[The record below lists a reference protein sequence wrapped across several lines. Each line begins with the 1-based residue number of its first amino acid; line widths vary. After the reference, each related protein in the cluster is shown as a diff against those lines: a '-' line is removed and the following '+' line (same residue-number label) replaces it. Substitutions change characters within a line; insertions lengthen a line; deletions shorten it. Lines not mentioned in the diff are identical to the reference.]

1 MFKKS
6 FWSLLVVL
14 SIVLLAACGSNSSD
28 GKSGNKEKTRT
39 VESAIGST
47 DNIKDKP
54 KRIVTLYQGA
64 TDAAV
69 AMGIKPVGVVESW
82 LEAPTYKYLR
92 DDLKD
97 VKIVGQ
103 ETQPNLEEIEKL
115 KPDLIIASKI
125 RHEQIFDQLQEIA
138 PTVATETVFTFKDT
152 VKLMG
157 EALNQEN
164 KSKELLTKWDDR
176 VADFK
181 EKAKKDIK
189 NWPMSVSVVNFR
201 ADHAR
206 IYQTGFAG
214 SILTE
219 LGFKGP
225 KNVKDKKQ
233 DIITLT
239 DKESIPQMDA
249 DVIYYFMD
257 DQGKAVEK
265 AYKEWTSHPLWK
277 QLDAVKAKQVH
288 KVDEITWNMGGG
300 IIAANMM
307 LDDIYDRLGID
318 K

>member
-1 MFKKS
+1 MFRKS

-14 SIVLLAACGSNSSD
+14 SIVLLAACGNNGSE
-28 GKSGNKEKTRT
+28 GKSDNQEKTRS

-47 DNIKDKP
+47 EVKGSP
-54 KRIVTLYQGA
+54 KRVVTLYQGA

-69 AMGIKPVGVVESW
+69 AMGIQPVGVVESW
-82 LEAPTYKYLR
+82 LETPTYQYLR

-97 VKIVGQ
+97 VTIVGQ
-103 ETQPNLEEIEKL
+103 EIQPNLEEIDKL
-115 KPDLIIASKI
+115 NPDLIIASKV
-125 RHEQIFDQLQEIA
+125 RHEQIFDQLKEIA

-157 EALNQEN
+157 EALDQED

-181 EKAKKDIK
+181 QKAEKNIK
-189 NWPMSVSVVNFR
+189 NWPMNVAVVNFR

-219 LGFKGP
+219 LGFEGP
-225 KNVKDKKQ
+225 KNIKDKKQ

-239 DKESIPQMDA
+239 DKESIPQMNA

-257 DQGKAVEK
+257 DQDKAVGK
-265 AYKEWTSHPLWK
+265 AYKEWTNHPLWK

-288 KVDEITWNMGGG
+288 KVDEITWNMAGG

-307 LDDIYDRLGID
+307 LDDIYDRLDIE

>member
-14 SIVLLAACGSNSSD
+14 SIVLLAACGSNSSE
-28 GKSGNKEKTRT
+28 GKSDSKEKTRT

-47 DNIKDKP
+47 EIKGSP
-54 KRIVTLYQGA
+54 KRVVTLYQGA

-82 LEAPTYKYLR
+82 LETPTYKYLR
-92 DDLKD
+92 DDLKG

-115 KPDLIIASKI
+115 KPDLIIASKV
-125 RHEQIFDQLQEIA
+125 RHEQIFDQLKEIA

-157 EALNQEN
+157 EALNKQD

-181 EKAKKDIK
+181 EKAKKNIK
-189 NWPMSVSVVNFR
+189 NWPMNVAVVNFR

-219 LGFKGP
+219 LGFEGP

-233 DIITLT
+233 DIVTLT
-239 DKESIPQMDA
+239 DKESIPQMNA

-257 DQGKAVEK
+257 DQDQAVEK

-288 KVDEITWNMGGG
+288 KVDEITWNMAGG

-318 K
+318 Q

>member
-1 MFKKS
+1 M
-6 FWSLLVVL
+6 L

-28 GKSGNKEKTRT
+28 GKSSNKEKTRT

-157 EALNQEN
+157 EALNQED

-181 EKAKKDIK
+181 KKWKKDLK

-257 DQGKAVEK
+257 DQDKAVEK

>member
-14 SIVLLAACGSNSSD
+14 SIVLLAACGSNSSE
-28 GKSGNKEKTRT
+28 GKSDSNEKTRT

-47 DNIKDKP
+47 EIKGSP
-54 KRIVTLYQGA
+54 KRVVTLYQGA

-82 LEAPTYKYLR
+82 LETPTYKYLR

-115 KPDLIIASKI
+115 KPDLIIASKV
-125 RHEQIFDQLQEIA
+125 RHEQIFDQLKEIA

-157 EALNQEN
+157 EALDQQD

-189 NWPMSVSVVNFR
+189 NWPMNVAVVNFR

-219 LGFKGP
+219 LGFEGP

-233 DIITLT
+233 DIVTLT
-239 DKESIPQMDA
+239 DKESIPQMNA

-257 DQGKAVEK
+257 DQDKAVEK

-288 KVDEITWNMGGG
+288 KVDEITWNMAGG

-318 K
+318 Q

>member
-1 MFKKS
+1 MFRKS

-14 SIVLLAACGSNSSD
+14 SIVLLAACGNNSSE
-28 GKSGNKEKTRT
+28 GKSDSKEKTRT

-47 DNIKDKP
+47 DNIKEKP

-82 LEAPTYKYLR
+82 LETPTYKYLR

-115 KPDLIIASKI
+115 KPDLIIASKV

-157 EALNQEN
+157 EALNQQD

-189 NWPMSVSVVNFR
+189 NWPMNVAVVNFR

-219 LGFKGP
+219 LGFEGP
-225 KNVKDKKQ
+225 KNIKDKKQ
-233 DIITLT
+233 DIVTLT
-239 DKESIPQMDA
+239 DKESIPQMNA

-257 DQGKAVEK
+257 DQDQAVEK

-288 KVDEITWNMGGG
+288 KVDEITWNMAGG

>member
-1 MFKKS
+1 M
-6 FWSLLVVL
+6 
-14 SIVLLAACGSNSSD
+14 
-28 GKSGNKEKTRT
+28 
-39 VESAIGST
+39 
-47 DNIKDKP
+47 
-54 KRIVTLYQGA
+54 TLYQGA

-157 EALNQEN
+157 EALNQED

-257 DQGKAVEK
+257 DQDKAVEK

>member
-14 SIVLLAACGSNSSD
+14 SIVLLAACGSNSSE
-28 GKSGNKEKTRT
+28 GKSDSNEKTRT

-47 DNIKDKP
+47 EIKGSP
-54 KRIVTLYQGA
+54 KRVVTLYQGA

-82 LEAPTYKYLR
+82 LETPTYKYLR

-115 KPDLIIASKI
+115 KPDLIIASKV
-125 RHEQIFDQLQEIA
+125 RHEQIFDQLKEIA

-157 EALNQEN
+157 EALDQQD

-189 NWPMSVSVVNFR
+189 NWPMNVAVVNFR

-219 LGFKGP
+219 LGFEGP

-233 DIITLT
+233 DIVTLT
-239 DKESIPQMDA
+239 DKESIPQMNA

-257 DQGKAVEK
+257 DQDKAVEK

-288 KVDEITWNMGGG
+288 KVDEITWNMAGG
-300 IIAANMM
+300 ITAANMM

-318 K
+318 Q

>member
-14 SIVLLAACGSNSSD
+14 SIVLLAACGSNSSN
-28 GKSGNKEKTRT
+28 GKSDSKEKTRT

-47 DNIKDKP
+47 EIKGSP
-54 KRIVTLYQGA
+54 KRVVTLYQGA

-92 DDLKD
+92 NDLKD

-125 RHEQIFDQLQEIA
+125 RHEQIFDQLKEIA

-157 EALNQEN
+157 EALNQED

-181 EKAKKDIK
+181 EKAKKTSK
-189 NWPMSVSVVNFR
+189 
-201 ADHAR
+201 
-206 IYQTGFAG
+206 TG
-214 SILTE
+214 
-219 LGFKGP
+219 
-225 KNVKDKKQ
+225 
-233 DIITLT
+233 
-239 DKESIPQMDA
+239 
-249 DVIYYFMD
+249 
-257 DQGKAVEK
+257 
-265 AYKEWTSHPLWK
+265 
-277 QLDAVKAKQVH
+277 
-288 KVDEITWNMGGG
+288 
-300 IIAANMM
+300 
-307 LDDIYDRLGID
+307 R
-318 K
+318 

>member
-115 KPDLIIASKI
+115 NPDLIIASKI

-157 EALNQEN
+157 EALNQED
-164 KSKELLTKWDDR
+164 KSKELLKKWDDR

-181 EKAKKDIK
+181 EKAKKTSK
-189 NWPMSVSVVNFR
+189 
-201 ADHAR
+201 
-206 IYQTGFAG
+206 TG
-214 SILTE
+214 
-219 LGFKGP
+219 
-225 KNVKDKKQ
+225 Q
-233 DIITLT
+233 
-239 DKESIPQMDA
+239 
-249 DVIYYFMD
+249 
-257 DQGKAVEK
+257 
-265 AYKEWTSHPLWK
+265 
-277 QLDAVKAKQVH
+277 
-288 KVDEITWNMGGG
+288 
-300 IIAANMM
+300 
-307 LDDIYDRLGID
+307 
-318 K
+318 

>member
-1 MFKKS
+1 MFRKS

-14 SIVLLAACGSNSSD
+14 SIVLLAACGSNSSE
-28 GKSGNKEKTRT
+28 GKSDSKEKTRT

-47 DNIKDKP
+47 EIKGSP
-54 KRIVTLYQGA
+54 KRVVTLYQGA

-82 LEAPTYKYLR
+82 LETPTYKYLR

-115 KPDLIIASKI
+115 KPDLIIASKV
-125 RHEQIFDQLQEIA
+125 RHEQIFDQLKEIA

-157 EALNQEN
+157 EALDQQD

-189 NWPMSVSVVNFR
+189 NWPMNVAVVNFR

-219 LGFKGP
+219 LGFEGP
-225 KNVKDKKQ
+225 KNIKDKKQ
-233 DIITLT
+233 DIVTLT
-239 DKESIPQMDA
+239 DKESIPQMNA

-257 DQGKAVEK
+257 DQDKAVEK

-288 KVDEITWNMGGG
+288 KVDEITWNMAGG

>member
-14 SIVLLAACGSNSSD
+14 SIVLLAACGSNNSNE
-28 GKSGNKEKTRT
+28 GKSDSNEKTRT

-47 DNIKDKP
+47 EIKGSP
-54 KRIVTLYQGA
+54 KRVVTLYQGA

-82 LEAPTYKYLR
+82 LETPTYKYLR

-115 KPDLIIASKI
+115 KPDLIIASKV
-125 RHEQIFDQLQEIA
+125 RHEQIFDQLKEIA

-157 EALNQEN
+157 EALDQQD

-189 NWPMSVSVVNFR
+189 NWPMNVAVVNFR

-219 LGFKGP
+219 LGFEGP

-233 DIITLT
+233 DIVTLT
-239 DKESIPQMDA
+239 DKESIPQMNA

-257 DQGKAVEK
+257 DQDKAVEK

-288 KVDEITWNMGGG
+288 KVDEITWNMAGG

-318 K
+318 Q

>member
-14 SIVLLAACGSNSSD
+14 SIVLLAACGSNSSE
-28 GKSGNKEKTRT
+28 GKSDSNEKTRT

-47 DNIKDKP
+47 EIKGSP
-54 KRIVTLYQGA
+54 KRVVTLYQGA

-92 DDLKD
+92 DDLKG

-125 RHEQIFDQLQEIA
+125 RHEQIFDQLKEIA

-152 VKLMG
+152 VNLMG
-157 EALNQEN
+157 EALNKQD

-181 EKAKKDIK
+181 EEAKKDIK

-219 LGFKGP
+219 LGFEGP

-257 DQGKAVEK
+257 DQDKAVEK

-288 KVDEITWNMGGG
+288 KVDEITWNMAGG
-300 IIAANMM
+300 ITAANMM
-307 LDDIYDRLGID
+307 LDDIYDRLGLD

>member
-14 SIVLLAACGSNSSD
+14 SIVLLAACGSNSNE
-28 GKSGNKEKTRT
+28 GKSDSNEKTRT

-47 DNIKDKP
+47 EIKGSP
-54 KRIVTLYQGA
+54 KRVVTLYQGA

-82 LEAPTYKYLR
+82 LETPTYKYLR

-115 KPDLIIASKI
+115 KPDLIIASKV
-125 RHEQIFDQLQEIA
+125 RHEQIFDQLKEIA

-157 EALNQEN
+157 EALDQQD

-189 NWPMSVSVVNFR
+189 NWPMNVAVVNFR

-219 LGFKGP
+219 LGFEGP

-233 DIITLT
+233 DIVTLT

-257 DQGKAVEK
+257 DQDKAVEK

-288 KVDEITWNMGGG
+288 KVDEITWNMAGG
-300 IIAANMM
+300 ITAANMM

-318 K
+318 Q

>member
-1 MFKKS
+1 MFRKS

-14 SIVLLAACGSNSSD
+14 SIVLLAACGNNSSE
-28 GKSGNKEKTRT
+28 GKSDSKEKTRT

-47 DNIKDKP
+47 EIKGSP
-54 KRIVTLYQGA
+54 KRVVTLYQGA

-82 LEAPTYKYLR
+82 LETPTYKYLR

-97 VKIVGQ
+97 VNIVGQ

-115 KPDLIIASKI
+115 KPDLIIASKV
-125 RHEQIFDQLQEIA
+125 RHEQIFDQLKEIA

-157 EALNQEN
+157 EALDQQD

-189 NWPMSVSVVNFR
+189 NWPMNVAVVNFR

-219 LGFKGP
+219 LGFNGP

-239 DKESIPQMDA
+239 DKESIPQMNA

-257 DQGKAVEK
+257 DQDKAVEK

-288 KVDEITWNMGGG
+288 KVDEITWNMAGG

>member
-14 SIVLLAACGSNSSD
+14 SIVLLAACGSNSSE
-28 GKSGNKEKTRT
+28 GKSDSNEKTRT

-47 DNIKDKP
+47 EIKGSP
-54 KRIVTLYQGA
+54 KRVVTLYQGA

-92 DDLKD
+92 DDLKG

-115 KPDLIIASKI
+115 KPDVIFASKI
-125 RHEQIFDQLQEIA
+125 RHEEIFDQLKEIA
-138 PTVATETVFTFKDT
+138 PTVATDTVYTFKDT

-157 EALNQEN
+157 EALDQQD

-189 NWPMSVSVVNFR
+189 NWPLNVAVVNFR
-201 ADHAR
+201 ADHTR

-219 LGFKGP
+219 LGFEGP
-225 KNVKDKKQ
+225 KNIKDKKLDVVQ
-233 DIITLT
+233 LT
-239 DKESIPQMDA
+239 DKESIPQMNA
-249 DVIYYFMD
+249 DVIYYFIGEQD
-257 DQGKAVEK
+257 KAAEK
-265 AYKEWTSHPLWK
+265 TYKEWTSHPLWK
-277 QLDAVKAKQVH
+277 QLDAVKAKEVH
-288 KVDEITWNMGGG
+288 KVDEITWNMAGG

-318 K
+318 Q

>member
-1 MFKKS
+1 MFRKS

-14 SIVLLAACGSNSSD
+14 SIVLLAACGNNSSE
-28 GKSGNKEKTRT
+28 GKSDSKDKTRT
-39 VESAIGST
+39 VESTIGST
-47 DNIKDKP
+47 EIKGSP
-54 KRIVTLYQGA
+54 KRVVTLYQGA
-64 TDAAV
+64 TDVAV
-69 AMGIKPVGVVESW
+69 GMGIKPVGVVESW
-82 LEAPTYKYLR
+82 LETPTYKYLR

-115 KPDLIIASKI
+115 KPDLIIASKV
-125 RHEQIFDQLQEIA
+125 RHEQIFDQLKEIA

-157 EALNQEN
+157 EALDQQD

-189 NWPMSVSVVNFR
+189 NWPMNVAVVNFR

-219 LGFKGP
+219 LGFEGP

-239 DKESIPQMDA
+239 DKESIPQMNA

-257 DQGKAVEK
+257 DQDKAVEK
-265 AYKEWTSHPLWK
+265 AYKEWTNHPLWK

-288 KVDEITWNMGGG
+288 RVDEITWNMGGG

>member
-14 SIVLLAACGSNSSD
+14 SIVLLAACGSNSSE
-28 GKSGNKEKTRT
+28 GKSDSKEKTRT

-47 DNIKDKP
+47 EIKGSP
-54 KRIVTLYQGA
+54 KRVVTLYQGA

-82 LEAPTYKYLR
+82 LETPTYKYLR
-92 DDLKD
+92 DDLKG

-115 KPDLIIASKI
+115 KPDLIIASKV
-125 RHEQIFDQLQEIA
+125 RHEQIFDQLKEIA

-157 EALNQEN
+157 EALNKQD

-181 EKAKKDIK
+181 EKAKKNIK
-189 NWPMSVSVVNFR
+189 NWPMNVAVVNFR

-219 LGFKGP
+219 LGFEGP

-233 DIITLT
+233 DIVTLT
-239 DKESIPQMDA
+239 DKESIPQMNA

-257 DQGKAVEK
+257 DQDKSVEK

-288 KVDEITWNMGGG
+288 KVDEITWNMAGG

-318 K
+318 Q

>member
-157 EALNQEN
+157 EALNQED

-181 EKAKKDIK
+181 EKAKKDIT

-219 LGFKGP
+219 LGFEGP

-257 DQGKAVEK
+257 DQDKAVEK

>member
-28 GKSGNKEKTRT
+28 GKSGSKEKTRT

-157 EALNQEN
+157 EALNQED

-181 EKAKKDIK
+181 EKTKKDIK

-219 LGFKGP
+219 LGFEGP

-257 DQGKAVEK
+257 EKDKAVEK

>member
-14 SIVLLAACGSNSSD
+14 SIVLLAACGSNSSE
-28 GKSGNKEKTRT
+28 GKSDSNEKTRT

-47 DNIKDKP
+47 EIKGSP
-54 KRIVTLYQGA
+54 KRVVTLYQGA

-82 LEAPTYKYLR
+82 LETPTYKYLR

-115 KPDLIIASKI
+115 KPDLIIASKV
-125 RHEQIFDQLQEIA
+125 RHEQIFDQLKEIA

-157 EALNQEN
+157 EALDQQD

-189 NWPMSVSVVNFR
+189 NWPMNVAVVNFR

-219 LGFKGP
+219 LGFEGP

-257 DQGKAVEK
+257 DQDKAVEK

-288 KVDEITWNMGGG
+288 KVDEITWNMAGG
-300 IIAANMM
+300 ITAANMM
-307 LDDIYDRLGID
+307 LDDIYDRLGLD

>member
-6 FWSLLVVL
+6 FGSLIVVL
-14 SIVLLAACGSNSSD
+14 SIVLLAACGSNSSE
-28 GKSGNKEKTRT
+28 GKSNSNEKTRT

-47 DNIKDKP
+47 EIKGSP
-54 KRIVTLYQGA
+54 KRVVTLYQGA

-82 LEAPTYKYLR
+82 LETPTYKYLR

-115 KPDLIIASKI
+115 KPDLIIASKV
-125 RHEQIFDQLQEIA
+125 RHEQIFDQLKEIA

-157 EALNQEN
+157 EALDQQD

-181 EKAKKDIK
+181 EKAKKNIK
-189 NWPMSVSVVNFR
+189 NWPMNVSVVNFR

-219 LGFKGP
+219 LGFEGP
-225 KNVKDKKQ
+225 KNIKDKKQ
-233 DIITLT
+233 DIVTLT
-239 DKESIPQMDA
+239 DKESIPQMNA

-257 DQGKAVEK
+257 DQDKAVEK

-288 KVDEITWNMGGG
+288 KVDEITWNMAGG

-307 LDDIYDRLGID
+307 LDDIYDRLGLD

>member
-1 MFKKS
+1 MFRKS

-14 SIVLLAACGSNSSD
+14 SIVLLAACGNNSSE
-28 GKSGNKEKTRT
+28 GKSGDNKEKTRT

-47 DNIKDKP
+47 DIKGTP
-54 KRIVTLYQGA
+54 KRVVTLYQGA

-82 LEAPTYKYLR
+82 LEAPKYKYLR

-115 KPDLIIASKI
+115 NPDLIIASKV
-125 RHEQIFDQLQEIA
+125 RHEEIFDQLSEIA

-152 VKLMG
+152 VNLLGKSLDK
-157 EALNQEN
+157 ED
-164 KSKELLTKWDDR
+164 KSKELLSKWDDR

-181 EKAKKDIK
+181 AKAEKNIK
-189 NWPMSVSVVNFR
+189 NWPMSVAVLNFR

-219 LGFKGP
+219 LGFEGP
-225 KNVKDKKQ
+225 KDVKDKKQ

-239 DKESIPQMDA
+239 DKESIPQMNA

-257 DQGKAVEK
+257 KEDSAVQK
-265 AYKEWTSHPLWK
+265 SYKEWTSHPLWK
-277 QLDAVKAKQVH
+277 QLDAVKADQVH
-288 KVDEITWNMGGG
+288 EVDEITWNMAGG
-300 IIAANMM
+300 IIAANLM
-307 LDDIYDRLGID
+307 LDDIYDRLGLE

>member
-14 SIVLLAACGSNSSD
+14 SIVLLAACGSNSSE
-28 GKSGNKEKTRT
+28 GKSDSNEKTRT

-47 DNIKDKP
+47 EIKGSP
-54 KRIVTLYQGA
+54 KRVVTLYQGA

-115 KPDLIIASKI
+115 KPDLIIASKV
-125 RHEQIFDQLQEIA
+125 RHEQIFDQLKEIA

-157 EALNQEN
+157 EALDQQD

-189 NWPMSVSVVNFR
+189 NWPMNVAVVNFR

-219 LGFKGP
+219 LGFEGP

-233 DIITLT
+233 DIVTLT
-239 DKESIPQMDA
+239 DKESIPQMNA

-257 DQGKAVEK
+257 DQDKAVEK

-288 KVDEITWNMGGG
+288 KVDEITWNMAGG

-318 K
+318 Q

>member
-14 SIVLLAACGSNSSD
+14 SIVLLAACGNNSSE
-28 GKSGNKEKTRT
+28 GKSASKEETRT

-47 DNIKDKP
+47 EIKGSP
-54 KRIVTLYQGA
+54 KRVVTLYQGA

-115 KPDLIIASKI
+115 NPDLIIASKI

-157 EALNQEN
+157 EALNQQD

-176 VADFK
+176 VADFI

-219 LGFKGP
+219 LGFEGP

-257 DQGKAVEK
+257 DQDKAVEK

-288 KVDEITWNMGGG
+288 KVDEITWNMAGG
-300 IIAANMM
+300 ITAANMM

>member
-14 SIVLLAACGSNSSD
+14 SIVLLAACGSNSSN
-28 GKSGNKEKTRT
+28 GKSDSKEKTRT

-47 DNIKDKP
+47 EIKGSP
-54 KRIVTLYQGA
+54 KRVVTLYQGA

-92 DDLKD
+92 NDLKD

-125 RHEQIFDQLQEIA
+125 RHEQIFDQLKEIA

-157 EALNQEN
+157 EALNKQD

-181 EKAKKDIK
+181 EKTKKDIK

-219 LGFKGP
+219 LGFEGP

-257 DQGKAVEK
+257 EKDKAVEK

>member
-14 SIVLLAACGSNSSD
+14 SIVLLAACGSNSSE
-28 GKSGNKEKTRT
+28 GKSDSKEKTRT

-47 DNIKDKP
+47 EIKGSP
-54 KRIVTLYQGA
+54 KRVVTLYQGA

-82 LEAPTYKYLR
+82 LETPTYKYLR
-92 DDLKD
+92 DDLKG

-115 KPDLIIASKI
+115 KPDLIIASKV
-125 RHEQIFDQLQEIA
+125 RHEQIFDQLKEIA

-157 EALNQEN
+157 EALNKQD

-181 EKAKKDIK
+181 EKAKKNIK
-189 NWPMSVSVVNFR
+189 NWPMNVAVVNFR

-219 LGFKGP
+219 LGFEGP

-233 DIITLT
+233 DIVTLT
-239 DKESIPQMDA
+239 DKESIPQMNA

-257 DQGKAVEK
+257 DQDKSVKK

-288 KVDEITWNMGGG
+288 KVDEITWNMAGG

-318 K
+318 Q

>member
-1 MFKKS
+1 MFRKS
-6 FWSLLVVL
+6 FLSLLVVF
-14 SIVLLAACGSNSSD
+14 SIVLLAACGNNSSE
-28 GKSGNKEKTRT
+28 GKSDSKEKART

-47 DNIKDKP
+47 EIKGTP
-54 KRIVTLYQGA
+54 KRVVTLYQGA

-82 LEAPTYKYLR
+82 LETPKYKYLR

-103 ETQPNLEEIEKL
+103 ETQPNLEEIKKL
-115 KPDLIIASKI
+115 NPDLIIASKV
-125 RHEQIFDQLQEIA
+125 RHEQIFDQLKEIA
-138 PTVATETVFTFKDT
+138 PTVATETVYTFKDT

-157 EALNQEN
+157 EALNRED
-164 KSKELLTKWDDR
+164 KSKELLTKWNDR

-181 EKAKKDIK
+181 EKAQKNIK
-189 NWPMSVSVVNFR
+189 NWPMNVAVVNFR

-219 LGFKGP
+219 LGFGGP

-239 DKESIPQMDA
+239 DKESIPQMNA

-257 DQGKAVEK
+257 DQDKAVEK

-277 QLDAVKAKQVH
+277 QLDAVKAKQVY
-288 KVDEITWNMGGG
+288 KVDEITWNMAGG

-307 LDDIYDRLGID
+307 LDDIYDRLGLE

>member
-14 SIVLLAACGSNSSD
+14 SIVLLAACGSNSNE
-28 GKSGNKEKTRT
+28 GKSDSNEKTRT

-47 DNIKDKP
+47 EIKGSP
-54 KRIVTLYQGA
+54 KRVVTLYQGA

-82 LEAPTYKYLR
+82 LETPTYKYLR

-115 KPDLIIASKI
+115 KPDLIIASKV
-125 RHEQIFDQLQEIA
+125 RHEQIFDQLKEIA

-157 EALNQEN
+157 EALDQQD

-189 NWPMSVSVVNFR
+189 NWPMNVAVVNFR

-219 LGFKGP
+219 LGFEGP

-233 DIITLT
+233 DIVTLT
-239 DKESIPQMDA
+239 DKESIPQMNA

-257 DQGKAVEK
+257 DQDKAVEK

-288 KVDEITWNMGGG
+288 KVDEITWNMAGG

-318 K
+318 Q

>member
-14 SIVLLAACGSNSSD
+14 SIVLLAACGNNSSE
-28 GKSGNKEKTRT
+28 GKSDSQEKART

-47 DNIKDKP
+47 EIKGSP
-54 KRIVTLYQGA
+54 KRVVTLYQGA

-82 LEAPTYKYLR
+82 LEAPTYQYLR

-97 VKIVGQ
+97 VTIVGQ

-115 KPDLIIASKI
+115 NPDVIIASKV
-125 RHEQIFDQLQEIA
+125 RHEQIFDQLKEIA
-138 PTVATETVFTFKDT
+138 PTVATETVFTFKET
-152 VKLMG
+152 VTLMG
-157 EALNQEN
+157 EALNQED

-181 EKAKKDIK
+181 EKAEKNIK
-189 NWPMSVSVVNFR
+189 GWPMNVAVVNFR

-219 LGFKGP
+219 LGFEGP
-225 KNVKDKKQ
+225 KNIKDKKL
-233 DIITLT
+233 DIVTLT
-239 DKESIPQMDA
+239 DKESIPQMNA

-257 DQGKAVEK
+257 DQDQAVKK
-265 AYKEWTSHPLWK
+265 AYQEWTNHPLWK

-288 KVDEITWNMGGG
+288 QVDEITWNMAGG

-307 LDDIYDRLGID
+307 LDDIYDRLNIE

>member
-14 SIVLLAACGSNSSD
+14 SIVLLAACGSNSSE
-28 GKSGNKEKTRT
+28 GKSDSNEKTRT

-47 DNIKDKP
+47 EIKGSP
-54 KRIVTLYQGA
+54 KRVVTLYQGA

-92 DDLKD
+92 DDLKG

-125 RHEQIFDQLQEIA
+125 RHEQIFDQLKEIA

-152 VKLMG
+152 VNLMG
-157 EALNQEN
+157 EALNKQD

-189 NWPMSVSVVNFR
+189 NWPMNVAVVNFR

-219 LGFKGP
+219 LGFEGP

-257 DQGKAVEK
+257 DQDKAVEK

-288 KVDEITWNMGGG
+288 KVDEITWNMAGG

-318 K
+318 Q